1 MIEKA
6 LNLLFGSEREKN
18 LKELLPIL
26 NEINSKELWAMSLKD
41 EDFPR
46 MTQNFKDRLNNN
58 ETLDDILPE
67 AFALSREAARR
78 KLGER
83 AYDVQLLGG
92 IALHKGNIME
102 MKTGEGKTLSS
113 VAPSYLN
120 SLTGKGVHMITVNDY
135 LASRDAKWMTPVFDY
150 LGLEVGCILSNM
162 DPETR
167 KVEYKKDITYG
178 TNNEFGFDYLRDNM
192 KWDIEKKAQKSH
204 AFCIID
210 EIDSILIDEARTP
223 LIISGAVDEDTSKFD
238 IVNQLVSYLDEV
250 VKDPKSG
257 EYPKEDI
264 FNPVEI
270 IGDYKLE
277 EKNKRVSFTNDG
289 MNKIEEL
296 LTKRGVI
303 EGSLFDE
310 VNFEF
315 IHYFTQAMKAHHLFH
330 KDVDYVIQDGLV
342 QIVDEFTGRVLN
354 GRRYSEGLH
363 QAIESK
369 EGITV
374 AKKNKTLASITFQ
387 NYFRMYDKISGM
399 TGTADTEAR
408 EFSKI
413 YNLDVVV
420 IPTNRPIARIDQEDV
435 IYLNKEYKLKAIA
448 DEVKEANKK
457 GQPVLI
463 GTVSVESSE
472 EISNYFRKA
481 GIRHE
486 ILNAKNHGR
495 EATIIAEAGAKGS
508 VTIATNMAGRGTDI
522 KLGGNP
528 ELRARRRVGTDAT
541 PEEYKNALEI
551 EIEKSR
557 ADYEE
562 VKSLGGLF
570 VIGSERHE
578 SRRIDNQLR
587 GRSGRQ
593 GDPGR
598 SQFFVSLDDDLMRLF
613 GGDRFKST
621 MSRLGMEGGEPIQHK
636 LISNSLERAQ
646 KKVEERNYEIRK
658 HLLDYDDVLNKQRI
672 FIYEQRDEVLEN
684 SDLTSYVFETVEEIV
699 DILLDDFENESRSNK
714 TEAFTR
720 LTLRLKDNFFY
731 ELTAD
736 IDLDLKSLKEKIIQD
751 LYQDVETKS
760 ELASKEALNQFLKY
774 ESLKAL
780 DNKWQEHLERL
791 DALRE
796 EVNLRTYAQ
805 KNPLVEYKNEGF
817 AIFESLIDD
826 VKVDLARKL
835 MKIKVHKER
844 RTQGMRQVRNINT
857 THRSMAQMAAVNGQR
872 QEANGKGVQIK
883 RVGEKIGRND
893 PCPCGSGKKYK
904 KCCGENI

>member
-6 LNLLFGSEREKN
+6 LNLIFGSDREKN

-26 NEINSKELWAMSLKD
+26 NSINSKEIWAMALTD
-41 EDFPR
+41 EDFPKI
-46 MTQNFKDRLNNN
+46 TQSFKDRLKKN

-67 AFALSREAARR
+67 AFALAREAARR

-92 IALHKGNIME
+92 IALHKGRILE

-120 SLTGKGVHMITVNDY
+120 SLAGNGVHMITVNDY
-135 LASRDAKWMTPVFDY
+135 LAGRDARWMSPVFDY

-162 DPETR
+162 DPDTR
-167 KVEYKKDITYG
+167 KLEYSKDITYG

-192 KWDIEKKAQKSH
+192 KWDSEKKAQKSH
-204 AFCIID
+204 VYCIID

-238 IVNQLVSYLDEV
+238 VVNGLISSLEEV
-250 VKDPKSG
+250 LKDPG
-257 EYPKEDI
+257 TDEYPKEDI

-289 MNKIEEL
+289 MNKVEQLL
-296 LTKRGVI
+296 LTKGII

-310 VNFEF
+310 ENFEY
-315 IHYFTQAMKAHHLFH
+315 IHYFTQAMKSHHLFH
-330 KDVDYVIQDGLV
+330 RDVDYVIQDGLV

-369 EGITV
+369 EGIKV

-399 TGTADTEAR
+399 TGTAETEAR
-408 EFSKI
+408 EFTKI

-420 IPTNRPIARIDQEDV
+420 IPTNRPIARLDQEDV
-435 IYLNKEYKLKAIA
+435 IYLNKEFKMQAISE
-448 DEVKEANKK
+448 EVKEANKK
-457 GQPVLI
+457 GQPVLV

-472 EISNYFRKA
+472 EISNYFRKN

-508 VTIATNMAGRGTDI
+508 ITIATNMAGRGTDI

-528 ELRARRRVGTDAT
+528 DLRARRRVGTEAT
-541 PEEYKNALEI
+541 PEEFQEALEI

-557 ADYEE
+557 KDYEE

-570 VIGSERHE
+570 VVGSERHE

-613 GGDRFKST
+613 GGDRFKNT
-621 MSRLGMEGGEPIQHK
+621 MSKLGMEGGEPIQHK

-672 FIYEQRDEVLEN
+672 FIYDQRDEVLEN
-684 SDLTSYVFETVEEIV
+684 SDLSEYVFHTVEEIV
-699 DILLDDFENESRSNK
+699 DILMDDYIAESKADKS
-714 TEAFTR
+714 EAFTR
-720 LTLRLKDNFFY
+720 LCLRLKENFFY
-731 ELTAD
+731 D
-736 IDLDLKSLKEKIIQD
+736 MDHNIDTETNTLKSNILEALKV
-751 LYQDVETKS
+751 DVEEKT

-844 RTQGMRQVRNINT
+844 RTQGMRQVKNINT
-857 THRSMAQMAAVNGQR
+857 SHRSLGQMAAVNGQR
-872 QEANGKGVQIK
+872 QEANGQGVQIK
-883 RVGEKIGRND
+883 RVGEKVGRND
-893 PCPCGSGKKYK
+893 LCPCGSGKKYK
-904 KCCGENI
+904 KCCGE

>member
-6 LNLLFGSEREKN
+6 INLIFGSDKERN

-26 NEINSKELWAMSLKD
+26 NKINSYENWAMSLKED
-41 EDFPR
+41 DFPQK
-46 MTQNFKDRLNNN
+46 TIDFKERLKNG

-67 AFALSREAARR
+67 AFALAREAARR

-92 IALHKGNIME
+92 IALHMGRIME

-120 SLTGKGVHMITVNDY
+120 SLEGNGVHMITVNDY
-135 LASRDAKWMTPVFDY
+135 LAGRDAKWMTPAFDY

-167 KVEYKKDITYG
+167 QLEYGKDITYG

-192 KWDIEKKAQKSH
+192 KWDSEKKAQKSH
-204 AFCIID
+204 VYCIID

-223 LIISGAVDEDTSKFD
+223 LIISGAVDEDISKFD
-238 IVNQLVSYLDEV
+238 TVNQLVQFLKEVELDTET
-250 VKDPKSG
+250 G

-289 MNKIEEL
+289 MNKIEEVL
-296 LTKRGVI
+296 IKRGLMD
-303 EGSLFDE
+303 GSLFDE
-310 VNFEF
+310 DNFEY

-330 KDVDYVIQDGLV
+330 LDVDYVIQDGLV
-342 QIVDEFTGRVLN
+342 QIVDEFTGRVLH

-369 EGITV
+369 EGIKV

-420 IPTNRPIARIDQEDV
+420 IPTNRPIARLDQDDV
-435 IYLNKEYKLKAIA
+435 IYLNKEFKLKAIA
-448 DEVKEANKK
+448 AEVKEANDK
-457 GQPVLI
+457 GQPILI

-472 EISNYFRKA
+472 EISTYFRKI

-495 EATIIAEAGAKGS
+495 EASIIAEAGAKGS
-508 VTIATNMAGRGTDI
+508 ITIATNMAGRGTDI

-528 ELRARRRVGTDAT
+528 ELRARRMVGTEAT
-541 PEEYKNALEI
+541 PEEYLEAF
-551 EIEKSR
+551 ENELEKWR
-557 ADYEE
+557 DGYEE

-613 GGDRFKST
+613 GGDRFKNT
-621 MSRLGMEGGEPIQHK
+621 MSKLGMEGGEPIQHK

-672 FIYEQRDEVLEN
+672 FIYNQRDEVLDHE
-684 SDLTSYVFETVEEIV
+684 DLSAYVFETVNEIV
-699 DILLDDFENESRSNK
+699 EILLEDYTSESRGNK
-714 TEAFTR
+714 PEAFTR
-720 LTLRLKDNFFY
+720 LCLRLKENFFY
-731 ELTAD
+731 ELD
-736 IDLDLKSLKEKIIQD
+736 PELDLPRKELEDKILADLLEDVKEKAEI
-751 LYQDVETKS
+751 
-760 ELASKEALNQFLKY
+760 ASKEALSQFLKY
-774 ESLKAL
+774 EYLKAL
-780 DNKWQEHLERL
+780 DNKWQDHLERL

-826 VKVDLARKL
+826 IKVDVARKL
-835 MKIKVHKER
+835 TKIKIHKER
-844 RTQGMRQVRNINT
+844 RTQGMRQAKNVNSS
-857 THRSMAQMAAVNGQR
+857 HRSMGQMAAVNGQR
-872 QEANGKGVQIK
+872 REASGQNIQVK
-883 RVGEKIGRND
+883 RVGKKVGRND
-893 PCPCGSGKKYK
+893 DCPCGSGKKYK
-904 KCCGENI
+904 KCCGE

>member
-6 LNLLFGSEREKN
+6 INLIFGSEREKN
-18 LKELLPIL
+18 LKQLLPIL
-26 NEINSKELWAMSLKD
+26 NLINSKETWAMGLTN

-46 MTQNFKDRLNNN
+46 MTEEFKKRLAKN

-67 AFALSREAARR
+67 AFALAREAARR
-78 KLGER
+78 MLGER
-83 AYDVQLLGG
+83 PYDVQLLGG
-92 IALHKGNIME
+92 ITLHMGRIME

-120 SLTGKGVHMITVNDY
+120 ALTGNGVHMITVNDY
-135 LASRDAKWMTPVFDY
+135 LAERDANWMRPVFSF

-162 DPETR
+162 DAESR
-167 KVEYKKDITYG
+167 KIEYEKDITYG

-192 KWDIEKKAQKSH
+192 KWDSEMKAQKSH
-204 AFCIID
+204 TYCIID

-238 IVNQLVSYLDEV
+238 AVNQLVGFLKEV
-250 VKDPKSG
+250 EKDPDTG
-257 EYPKEDI
+257 DYPLEDI

-289 MNKIEEL
+289 MNKIEAL
-296 LTKRGVI
+296 LIKRNLI
-303 EGSLFDE
+303 TGSLFDE
-310 VNFEF
+310 ENFEY
-315 IHYFTQAMKAHHLFH
+315 IHYFTQAMKSHHMFH
-330 KDVDYVIQDGLV
+330 LDVDYVIQDGLV

-369 EGITV
+369 EGLKV

-413 YNLDVVV
+413 YDLDVVV
-420 IPTNRPIARIDQEDV
+420 IPTNRPIARLDQDDV
-435 IYLNKEYKLKAIA
+435 IYLNNDYKLQAIGE
-448 DEVKEANKK
+448 EVKEANKK
-457 GQPVLI
+457 GQPVLV

-472 EISNYFRKA
+472 EISAYFRKN

-495 EATIIAEAGAKGS
+495 EASIIAEAGAKGS
-508 VTIATNMAGRGTDI
+508 ITIATNMAGRGTDI

-528 ELRARRRVGTDAT
+528 DLRARHLVGTDAT
-541 PEEYKNALEI
+541 PEEYQDAYEKELE
-551 EIEKSR
+551 KWR
-557 ADYEE
+557 VDYEE

-570 VIGSERHE
+570 VVGSERHE

-613 GGDRFKST
+613 GGDKFKNT
-621 MSRLGMEGGEPIQHK
+621 MGKLGMEGGEPIQHS

-646 KKVEERNYEIRK
+646 KKVEERNYEVRK

-672 FIYEQRDEVLEN
+672 FIYEHRDEILTN
-684 SDLTSYVFETVEEIV
+684 SDLTTFTFETVEEIV
-699 DILLDDFENESRSNK
+699 DILIDDYISESKSSK
-714 TEAFTR
+714 EEAYSR
-720 LTLRLKDNFFY
+720 LVVRLKDNFFY
-731 ELTAD
+731 HLDKD
-736 IDLDLKSLKEKIIQD
+736 ISSEPKEIKEKIISD
-751 LYQDVETKS
+751 LREDVREKA

-774 ESLKAL
+774 ESLREL
-780 DNKWQEHLERL
+780 DSKWQEHLERL

-826 VKVDLARKL
+826 IKVDVARKL
-835 MKIKVHKER
+835 IKIKVQKER
-844 RTQGMRQVRNINT
+844 RPQGMRQVRNMSSN
-857 THRSMAQMAAVNGQR
+857 HRSMGQMAAVNGQR
-872 QEANGKGVQIK
+872 REANAPNVQIRRTTPK
-883 RVGEKIGRND
+883 VGRNE

-904 KCCGENI
+904 NCCGA